1 MDYKDL
7 QKKQNK
13 IAIIFSIIFFLS
25 IFGLIMGGV
34 FGFGKE
40 NILLGCLIVIPCIL
54 ICITSLIWII
64 LYTKKSNKTI
74 YTLLGEEFNKQIN
87 KEEGKKEFKTTTG
100 ESVSFDFT
108 SFIINDKE
116 YKYSEE
122 IGILGCYSSTVSKFV
137 HDINISLIIAIEDE
151 VYDILF
157 DKDVLNELID
167 KNVPVA
173 NMDDIKYL
181 YDHLELG
188 AKRIVKVL
196 SNNIKIPYMP
206 ILFEKNEKEEKEMK
220 KAKKIGATKL
230 TVYIILLFVGL
241 IAFVLLSNFL
251 GDIIIEGITYEP
263 ISVFTLIIRIAFSL
277 FILGCVFIK
286 NEHKVEAKIS
296 LVAYVVLYWLLSLIL
311 PSRFSVFV
319 GSIFVF
325 IFFIQGFRYTKDIY
339 ADDFTPNRY
348 MFIGMII
355 FLVGFIKAMNLCIVG
370 GKVVI
375 LISILIAAALMG
387 LLFMHQQVKYKNN
400 KNSNFKKSNLL
411 GICFIGL
418 FFIAANLYVS
428 IISANAVFDTSEEI
442 IVTEKVVEL
451 NESEKYK
458 SASATII
465 INDKELDI
473 SITDEMFEELQIGDT
488 ITVVYHEG
496 AFGIKYY
503 QIKSK

>member
-157 DKDVLNELID
+157 DKL
-167 KNVPVA
+167 
-173 NMDDIKYL
+173 
-181 YDHLELG
+181 HL
-188 AKRIVKVL
+188 
-196 SNNIKIPYMP
+196 
-206 ILFEKNEKEEKEMK
+206 
-220 KAKKIGATKL
+220 
-230 TVYIILLFVGL
+230 
-241 IAFVLLSNFL
+241 
-251 GDIIIEGITYEP
+251 
-263 ISVFTLIIRIAFSL
+263 
-277 FILGCVFIK
+277 
-286 NEHKVEAKIS
+286 
-296 LVAYVVLYWLLSLIL
+296 
-311 PSRFSVFV
+311 
-319 GSIFVF
+319 
-325 IFFIQGFRYTKDIY
+325 Q
-339 ADDFTPNRY
+339 
-348 MFIGMII
+348 
-355 FLVGFIKAMNLCIVG
+355 
-370 GKVVI
+370 
-375 LISILIAAALMG
+375 
-387 LLFMHQQVKYKNN
+387 
-400 KNSNFKKSNLL
+400 
-411 GICFIGL
+411 
-418 FFIAANLYVS
+418 
-428 IISANAVFDTSEEI
+428 
-442 IVTEKVVEL
+442 
-451 NESEKYK
+451 
-458 SASATII
+458 
-465 INDKELDI
+465 
-473 SITDEMFEELQIGDT
+473 LQ
-488 ITVVYHEG
+488 
-496 AFGIKYY
+496 
-503 QIKSK
+503 